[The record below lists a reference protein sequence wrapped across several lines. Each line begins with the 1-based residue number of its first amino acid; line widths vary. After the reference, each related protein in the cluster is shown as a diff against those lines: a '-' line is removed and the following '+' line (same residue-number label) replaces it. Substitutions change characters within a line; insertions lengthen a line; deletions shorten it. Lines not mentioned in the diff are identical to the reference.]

1 MLQKTVDEIVKA
13 YPWPPLGHEAN
24 LRQLLG
30 FIAADTALQDQRWV
44 AYLLATVRHETAFTF
59 APVAE
64 YGGGAGHPYGTP
76 DPQTGQ
82 TYYGRGFVQITWK
95 GNYKKFSELLGIDLV
110 NHPDETL
117 DPAVSYKIASY
128 GMVHGSFTG
137 VGLEKYINSTGCDYF
152 NARRII
158 NGTDCAD
165 VIAGYAEAF
174 EKSLEYP

>member
-1 MLQKTVDEIVKA
+1 MLQKPIDQVIAA

-30 FIAADTALQDQRWV
+30 FIAEDQTLQDQRWV
-44 AYLLATVRHETAFTF
+44 AYLLGTIRHETAFTF

-64 YGGGAGHPYGTP
+64 YGRGAGHLYGIP

-82 TYYGRGFVQITWK
+82 TYYGRGYVQITWK
-95 GNYKKFSELLGIDLV
+95 DNYDKFSKLVGTDLV
-110 NHPDETL
+110 NHPDDAL
-117 DPAVSYKIASY
+117 NAPVAYKIASY

-137 VGLEKYINSTGCDYF
+137 VDLEKYINSEGCDYF

-158 NGTDCAD
+158 NGTDCAE

-174 EKSLEYP
+174 FRILI

>member
-1 MLQKTVDEIVKA
+1 MLSKTIDQVIAA

-30 FIAADTALQDQRWV
+30 FITADPALEDQRWV

-59 APVAE
+59 APVEE
-64 YGGGAGHPYGTP
+64 YGKGAGRPYGVP

-82 TYYGRGFVQITWK
+82 TYYGRGYVQITWR
-95 GNYKKFSELLGIDLV
+95 GNYQKFSKLVGIDLD
-110 NHPDETL
+110 NHPDKAL
-117 DPAVSYKIASY
+117 DPSVAYKIASY

-137 VGLEKYINSTGCDYF
+137 VGFGKYINPQGCDYV

-158 NGTDCAD
+158 NGTDCSDA
-165 VIAGYAEAF
+165 IAGYAEAF
-174 EKSLEYP
+174 ERSLR